1 MEFLD
6 KPIVQFI
13 LMCIALV
20 MLVGWV
26 LKASPS
32 FKRKLSETRKLELE
46 KLISMLNTTERRN
59 VEIAMEDG
67 RKIEAI
73 KLFRAANNS
82 GLRDA
87 KEAVEY
93 LTVIK

>member
-1 MEFLD
+1 
-6 KPIVQFI
+6 
-13 LMCIALV
+13 
-20 MLVGWV
+20 
-26 LKASPS
+26 
-32 FKRKLSETRKLELE
+32 
-46 KLISMLNTTERRN
+46 MLNTTERRN

-93 LTVIK
+93 LTVTK